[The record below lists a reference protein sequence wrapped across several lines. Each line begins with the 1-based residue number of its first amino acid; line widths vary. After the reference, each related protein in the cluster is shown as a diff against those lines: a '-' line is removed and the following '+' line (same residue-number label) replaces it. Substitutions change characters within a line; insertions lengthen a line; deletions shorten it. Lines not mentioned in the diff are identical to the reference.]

1 MDSLF
6 EGGVLMQ
13 APFVSWPRRGAGR
26 VGSADHLRTKA
37 PSGGSQSSSASS
49 RAQVSSTRCP
59 RLHLSHACA
68 SCLKPPYS
76 TYFNTYVHQ
85 LTRHVCACA
94 CGEITPSCG
103 SMQALA
109 ATGIARSES
118 DDAARTTIFRH
129 HGAPAFRLL
138 AHVTATAHTPSPHSR
153 ARWHTLRKRNHLA
166 GCKWRWPSFHGG
178 MSWAVES
185 ARAASR

>member
-1 MDSLF
+1 M
-6 EGGVLMQ
+6 
-13 APFVSWPRRGAGR
+13 
-26 VGSADHLRTKA
+26 LR
-37 PSGGSQSSSASS
+37 
-49 RAQVSSTRCP
+49 
-59 RLHLSHACA
+59 
-68 SCLKPPYS
+68 

-153 ARWHTLRKRNHLA
+153 ARWHSHAQETQSSGRLQVAVAILPRRHELGGRGSASVALTLSAAQAGGIWGGWGVPVVGRSGRTSVGRCRVVTQTAVLTCSPAPIAFSCHL
-166 GCKWRWPSFHGG
+166 C
-178 MSWAVES
+178 MSKAPK
-185 ARAASR
+185 

>member
-1 MDSLF
+1 MDSQVFTKML
-6 EGGVLMQ
+6 EQ

-26 VGSADHLRTKA
+26 VGSADHPRTKA

-59 RLHLSHACA
+59 HLHLSHACA
-68 SCLKPPYS
+68 SCLNPPYLLQ
-76 TYFNTYVHQ
+76 YLVHQ
-85 LTRHVCACA
+85 LTPHVCACA

-185 ARAASR
+185 ARASR